1 VLSKLEALGR
11 VRLFAGLDEESLRA
25 ILARCVEKVYLKN
38 EMVFHEGEEPKALFV
53 VWRGSVK
60 VFKLAASGREQILEI
75 EGEGRSVAELPLMD
89 GDPYPASC
97 AALEDSVLLTVP
109 ARDFH
114 RLLEEHPA
122 ITRSVIASL
131 AQRMRRM
138 VTLVEEISLKAV
150 RERLADLLVELA
162 GEGDRVELSWTHQ
175 EIAARI
181 GTVREIVSRT
191 LARMG
196 HEGVIR
202 QEGRTVTLL
211 DREGLRGAE
220 GKSGKS

>member
-1 VLSKLEALGR
+1 MLSKLEALGR
-11 VRLFAGLDEESLRA
+11 VRLFAGLGEETLRA

-38 EMVFHEGEEPKALFV
+38 EVVFHDGEEPKGLFV

-114 RLLEEHPA
+114 SLLEDHPA

-191 LARMG
+191 LARMA

-202 QEGRTVTLL
+202 QKGRTVTLL
-211 DREGLRGAE
+211 DREGLRGVE
-220 GKSGKS
+220 SKSGR

>member
-11 VRLFAGLDEESLRA
+11 VRLFAGLDEATLRA
-25 ILARCVEKVYLKN
+25 VLSRCVEKVYLKN
-38 EMVFHEGEEPKALFV
+38 EVVFHEGEEPQALFV

-60 VFKLAASGREQILEI
+60 VFKLASSGREQILEI
-75 EGEGRSVAELPLMD
+75 EEAGRSVAELPLMD

-97 AALEDSVLLTVP
+97 AAIEDTVILTVP

-122 ITRSVIASL
+122 LTRAVIASL

-150 RERLADLLVELA
+150 RERLADLLIDLA
-162 GEGDRVELSWTHQ
+162 GEGERVELSWTHQ

-196 HEGVIR
+196 QEGVIR

-211 DREGLRGAE
+211 DREGLRGAT
-220 GKSGKS
+220 GKTGRS